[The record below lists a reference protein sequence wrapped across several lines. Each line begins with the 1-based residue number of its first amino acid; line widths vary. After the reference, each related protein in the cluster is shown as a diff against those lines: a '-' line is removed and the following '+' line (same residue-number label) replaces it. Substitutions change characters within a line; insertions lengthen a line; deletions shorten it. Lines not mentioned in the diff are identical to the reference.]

1 MPDMC
6 RLASLLLLCAAAGPL
21 TAQTKKDQPQPRVVE
36 PGAEAGRPPAD
47 ATIVFNG
54 QDLAGWVTE
63 AGKPAAC
70 MASGGVMGC
79 TSGVGDI
86 FTTEKFQSIQL
97 HLEFNVPSMPEQ
109 KGQLRGNSGVYLHGK
124 YEIQILDSY
133 RNPTYA
139 HGSLGGLYGQ
149 APPLVNAA
157 RKPGE
162 WQAYDMVFQAPQC
175 DAEGKVTQKA
185 SVTVVLN
192 GVLIHDRVSIDASE
206 KLGAGCE
213 SGPLRL
219 QDHSGFPGAP
229 VTTMRFRNIW
239 WRPI

>member
-1 MPDMC
+1 MC
-6 RLASLLLLCAAAGPL
+6 RFAPLLLLCALAVPIS
-21 TAQTKKDQPQPRVVE
+21 AQNGNEPPQPPVVA
-36 PGAEAGRPPAD
+36 PGVETGHPPAD

-54 QDLAGWVTE
+54 QDMTGWTTE
-63 AGKPAAC
+63 AGGSAGCTVSA
-70 MASGGVMGC
+70 GVMSC
-79 TSGVGDI
+79 LSGVGDI

-133 RNPTYA
+133 QNPTYA

-149 APPLVNAA
+149 AAPLVNAA

-162 WQAYDMVFQAPQC
+162 WQTYEMVFRAPGC
-175 DAEGKVTQKA
+175 DSEGKITQKA

-192 GVLIHDRVSIDASE
+192 GVLVQDHVSIDASE
-206 KLGAGCE
+206 QLGAGCE
-213 SGPLRL
+213 PGPLRL

-239 WRPI
+239 WRPL